1 MTVSCYHNFCSM
13 CVRKYLLYKQQCPTC
28 FSPLHDPDLKPNRC
42 LADAMEIIS
51 RLVPKLMALMKEV
64 KPGFKL
70 PTKSPVSKPKRIVK
84 KEANVPATTPQ
95 LNVKIVKTN
104 SPQIELDAPTPST
117 SSSVIEFPDR
127 IGPEP
132 SELGKRVP
140 CPVCFVSI
148 LEKNVNNHLDK
159 CLAEQN
165 GEVSRPEPTF
175 VNNMRPLKQPIYHL
189 LKDNDIKKR
198 LKDHGLEPKGD
209 RKILICRLKS
219 FIALWNG
226 QCDLVKPMTK
236 LEMIMKLKKE
246 ERNLQQVP
254 VIRTPSVLNFD
265 SKTDPKVIESK
276 QKQYVEKNRDHF
288 SMLIAKV
295 KTNNS
300 TTTLK
305 KKTTNETVENEE
317 NAEND
322 ITICNPYYP
331 SNITADISELK
342 LTPKLDS
349 KLVLDSTL
357 NTSKPISNIN
367 LTPKRKF
374 VDSEDS
380 DLNGGENSLS
390 SQQTQHQPSQQISKK
405 PRQLFDA
412 PKPMYSKVLC
422 PICNESIAENLIQSH
437 AERCMDK
444 PEPRCSRGA
453 VEKKKKIKIVKKR
466 TEKQQSDDDDDQDDF
481 DPDLFNATPDII
493 IDEDE
498 NVDVI
503 CSTPIAAKEN
513 RRRIT
518 RKCAKDTTELEQGDN
533 SPTL

>member
-28 FSPLHDPDLKPNRC
+28 FGPLHDPDLKPNRG

-70 PTKSPVSKPKRIVK
+70 PIKSPISKPQKVVK
-84 KEANVPATTPQ
+84 KEAANVPATPPQ

-104 SPQIELDAPTPST
+104 SPQIDLDAPTPST

-127 IGPEP
+127 IGPGP

-165 GEVSRPEPTF
+165 GEVSKPEPTF

-209 RKILICRLKS
+209 RKILTSRLKS

-276 QKQYVEKNRDHF
+276 QKEYVEKNKDHF

-300 TTTLK
+300 TKTLK
-305 KKTTNETVENEE
+305 KPTIETVENEE

-322 ITICNPYYP
+322 ITIRNPYYP
-331 SNITADISELK
+331 SNITADISEMK
-342 LTPKLDS
+342 LTPKRDS
-349 KLVLDSTL
+349 KLLDSTL
-357 NTSKPISNIN
+357 DTSKPIPNIN

-374 VDSEDS
+374 VDSSEDS
-380 DLNGGENSLS
+380 DSNDENSLS
-390 SQQTQHQPSQQISKK
+390 SQQAQQPSQQISKK

-422 PICNESIAENLIQSH
+422 PICNDSIAENLIQSH
-437 AERCMDK
+437 AERCLDK
-444 PEPRCSRGA
+444 PEPRSSRVG
-453 VEKKKKIKIVKKR
+453 VEKKKIKIVKKK
-466 TEKQQSDDDDDQDDF
+466 TEKQQSDNDDDQDDF

-493 IDEDE
+493 IGEDE

-503 CSTPIAAKEN
+503 CSTPIAAKES